1 MTSPRRMSDS
11 DYDSDSDSDSDSA
24 TSGTG
29 APEEA
34 VPLFG
39 AISLI
44 GRRSS
49 MEDAISVWPNLC
61 SPYIN
66 QHRPIDFF
74 AVYDGHG
81 GPQVAGLCRDRM
93 YLMLLEELLMTNTII
108 TGSSSSNNNN
118 IFARLF
124 QRQLERESIKET
136 WKRVLKSCFERI
148 DEMAFDTCYECGIGV
163 PCGCPP
169 QHYGLGGSTAL
180 LTILTEKTIIVANCG
195 DSRAVLCRGGR
206 SIPLSIDHTPDRA
219 EERARIEAC
228 GGHVV
233 YDDCA
238 RVLGILAIS
247 RAIGDK
253 YLKKYII
260 SEPEFTFTKREA
272 EDECLILASDG
283 LWNVVSNDD
292 ACMVARE
299 CLQKEKPFGR
309 GEVFSSPSNAA
320 AALLTRLAMGRGS
333 QDNIS
338 VIVVDLKID

>member
-1 MTSPRRMSDS
+1 M
-11 DYDSDSDSDSDSA
+11 SDSDSDSDST
-24 TSGTG
+24 TSPIG
-29 APEEA
+29 APEAA
-34 VPLFG
+34 VPVVG

-44 GRRSS
+44 GRRNS

-74 AVYDGHG
+74 AVYDGHC
-81 GPQVAGLCRDRM
+81 GPHVAELCRDRM
-93 YLMLLEELLMTNTII
+93 YLILLQELMMAKTII

-118 IFARLF
+118 NTRLS
-124 QRQLERESIKET
+124 QKQLERERVKEM

-148 DEMAFDTCYECGIGV
+148 DEMAFDTCYKCGIGV

-169 QHYGLGGSTAL
+169 HYYGIGGSTAL

-195 DSRAVLCRGGR
+195 DSRAVLCTGGR
-206 SIPLSIDHTPDRA
+206 AIPLSIDHKPDRP

-228 GGHVV
+228 GGHV
-233 YDDCA
+233 DFDCYA
-238 RVLGILAIS
+238 RVLGILAMS
-247 RAIGDK
+247 RAIGAK
-253 YLKKYII
+253 YLKEYIT

-272 EDECLILASDG
+272 EDEFLILASDG
-283 LWNVVSNDD
+283 LWKAVSNDD
-292 ACMVARE
+292 ACKVARE
-299 CLQKEKPFGR
+299 CLQKEKPFGS
-309 GEVFSSPSNAA
+309 GDVFSSPSNAA

-338 VIVVDLKID
+338 VIVVDLKITS

>member
-1 MTSPRRMSDS
+1 MSDS

-81 GPQVAGLCRDRM
+81 GPHVAGLCRERM
-93 YLMLLEELLMTNTII
+93 YLMLLEELLMTNTVI
-108 TGSSSSNNNN
+108 TGSSSNNNN
-118 IFARLF
+118 DNIFTRLF
-124 QRQLERESIKET
+124 QRQLERESVKET
-136 WKRVLKSCFERI
+136 WKRVLKSCFEKI

-180 LTILTEKTIIVANCG
+180 LTILTGKTIIVANCG

-206 SIPLSIDHTPDRA
+206 AIPLSIDHTPDRP

-247 RAIGDK
+247 RAIGAK

-272 EDECLILASDG
+272 EDEFLILASDG

-292 ACMVARE
+292 ACQVARE

-338 VIVVDLKID
+338 VIVVDLKIDYIEV

>member
-1 MTSPRRMSDS
+1 MSDS
-11 DYDSDSDSDSDSA
+11 NSA
-24 TSGTG
+24 TSGTS
-29 APEEA
+29 APKEP
-34 VPLFG
+34 VPLVG

-66 QHRPIDFF
+66 KHRPIDFF

-81 GPQVAGLCRDRM
+81 GPHVAGLCRNRM
-93 YLMLLEELLMTNTII
+93 YLILLEELMMTRTII
-108 TGSSSSNNNN
+108 SGSSSNNDN
-118 IFARLF
+118 ISR
-124 QRQLERESIKET
+124 QRQKQLEWERVKEV

-148 DEMAFDTCYECGIGV
+148 DEMAFVTCYECGIGV

-169 QHYGLGGSTAL
+169 QNYGLGGSTVV

-206 SIPLSIDHTPDRA
+206 AMPLSIDHKPDIP

-228 GGHVV
+228 GGHVDF
-233 YDDCA
+233 DDYA
-238 RVLGILAIS
+238 RVLGILATS

-272 EDECLILASDG
+272 EDQCLILASDG
-283 LWNVVSNDD
+283 LWNVISNEE
-292 ACMVARE
+292 ACQVARE
-299 CLQKEKPFGR
+299 CLQKEKPSGR
-309 GEVFSSPSNAA
+309 GDVFSSPSTAA

-333 QDNIS
+333 EDNIS
-338 VIVVDLKID
+338 VIVVDLKIDYIEV